1 MIFGVIAII
10 LILAAVALCLYCFNT
25 CFYSANNKPH
35 DAYGPLYGEQFIA
48 VKEEILASTQRLDKV
63 EFEPVQIKSF
73 DGLTLF
79 GRYYH
84 TKDGAP
90 VKIIFHGYR
99 SFAIRDAAGGF
110 CMARKLGMNVLA
122 VDMRAHG
129 NSEGHVITFGIWER
143 RDCLSWIKYIN
154 ERFGKETPIVLSG
167 LSMGAATVVMAATLP
182 LPSNVA
188 CILADSPYSSPAAI
202 IKQVCKDSHIPSWL
216 AYPFI
221 RTAARCLG
229 GFNLEQTS
237 ALVGA
242 EVSSIPILLLHGEDD
257 RFVPCSMSKEIEE
270 ASDDMTTIVT
280 FPDAGHGLSYIVHPE
295 AYEKAVF
302 DFLRKIP
309 ALEEYI
315 LKNEEEAK

>member
-1 MIFGVIAII
+1 MIFGIIAII
-10 LILAAVALCLYCFNT
+10 LILAAVGICLYCFNT
-25 CFYSANNKPH
+25 CFYSANKGPH
-35 DAYGPLYGEQFIA
+35 DPYGPLYGEQFIA
-48 VKEEILASTQRLDKV
+48 LKEQILANTQRLEKV
-63 EFEPVQIKSF
+63 DFEPVQTKSF
-73 DGLTLF
+73 DGLTLC

-84 TKDGAP
+84 VKDGAP

-99 SFAIRDAAGGF
+99 SFALRDATGGF
-110 CMARKLGMNVLA
+110 SMAQKLGINVLA

-143 RDCLSWIKYIN
+143 RDCLSWIKYVN

-167 LSMGAATVVMAATLP
+167 LSMGAATVLMAATLP
-182 LPSNVA
+182 MPDNVC

-202 IKQVCKDSHIPSWL
+202 IKQVCKDSHIPSKM

-221 RTAARCLG
+221 KTAARLLG

-237 ALVGA
+237 ALIGA
-242 EVSSIPILLLHGEDD
+242 EVSSVPILLLHGEDD
-257 RFVPCSMSKEIEE
+257 RFVPCSMSEEIDE
-270 ASDDMTTIVT
+270 ASYNMTKLVT
-280 FPDAGHGLSYIVHPE
+280 FPDAGHGLSYLVHPE

-309 ALEEYI
+309 ALEKYI
-315 LKNEEEAK
+315 LKNEEEAE